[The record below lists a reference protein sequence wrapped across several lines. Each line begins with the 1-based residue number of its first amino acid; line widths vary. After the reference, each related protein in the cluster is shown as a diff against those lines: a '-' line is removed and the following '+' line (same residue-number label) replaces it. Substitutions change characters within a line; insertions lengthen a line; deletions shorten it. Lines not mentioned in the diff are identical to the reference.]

1 MSSDASVP
9 DLTERLN
16 FFGYTPSSYRAFPAV
31 KRAIGR
37 YAPKAL
43 TKLYS
48 LIGSTPYTAAF
59 FKSEQ
64 SLAHARS
71 KQLSHWTELFS
82 RPIDQAYQA
91 RAEVIGNVHARIG
104 LSPTWYI
111 GGYAQMLEVMLSRML
126 GGFNALPFLRRRG
139 TRAAQALV
147 KAALF
152 DMDIALSAY
161 FTAEQAGRRAVI
173 EQIGQVFDKMAA
185 GDFTVK
191 LEDLPPGY
199 ERLQSD
205 FDAMRARM
213 CSTLAQV
220 AAAAKQISLGSSEI
234 SIAADDL
241 AERTERQAS
250 SLAESASRLSEITTG
265 VRGTAEGAA
274 HVTETVRSASSDVA
288 EGGEVVQRAVSAMS
302 DIQRSSGE
310 IANIITVMDGISFQ
324 TNLLALNAGVEA
336 ARAGDAGKGFAVVAA
351 EVRALAQRSADAAK
365 EIKDLI
371 NASSE
376 QVRGGVSLIG
386 ETGHV
391 LDRMVARMVEVSD
404 LVAEISGSS
413 LSQSTGLQQ
422 ANSGIS
428 EMDMMTQQNAAMVEQ
443 STAASRNLAAEAAN
457 LAELVSHFKLEDQ
470 AAPVRKHAR
479 NAMTAASSLAA

>member
-1 MSSDASVP
+1 
-9 DLTERLN
+9 
-16 FFGYTPSSYRAFPAV
+16 
-31 KRAIGR
+31 
-37 YAPKAL
+37 
-43 TKLYS
+43 
-48 LIGSTPYTAAF
+48 
-59 FKSEQ
+59 
-64 SLAHARS
+64 
-71 KQLSHWTELFS
+71 
-82 RPIDQAYQA
+82 
-91 RAEVIGNVHARIG
+91 
-104 LSPTWYI
+104 
-111 GGYAQMLEVMLSRML
+111 
-126 GGFNALPFLRRRG
+126 
-139 TRAAQALV
+139 
-147 KAALF
+147 
-152 DMDIALSAY
+152 
-161 FTAEQAGRRAVI
+161 
-173 EQIGQVFDKMAA
+173 
-185 GDFTVK
+185 
-191 LEDLPPGY
+191 
-199 ERLQSD
+199 
-205 FDAMRARM
+205 MRARM

-241 AERTERQAS
+241 AERTERQVS